1 MTNFER
7 IRNMTTEEMA
17 TLLESAACQCCAYC
31 HLVPCSFKSCKDG
44 IKKWLEQ
51 EADDERVD

>member
-7 IRNMTTEEMA
+7 IRIMTTEEMA
-17 TLLESAACQCCAYC
+17 TLLESEACQCCAYYN
-31 HLVPCSFKSCKDG
+31 LAPCSFKSCKEG

-51 EADDERVD
+51 EVEN